1 MNSRS
6 DLAQLNLWEEG
17 YTLEKAYYIEVD
29 IENMDSTMNNLIIS
43 CHYALLG
50 AIPYKLR
57 GLAVKLENETLYWKG
72 YFNGEPTDDE
82 KEMLSVA
89 CTEVLADFPHIKD
102 CEEEYIN
109 HKFPLKMD
117 KLQFWAF
124 LRWEDNEHDEIG
136 CKTLYY
142 NLLRSLV

>member
-1 MNSRS
+1 
-6 DLAQLNLWEEG
+6 
-17 YTLEKAYYIEVD
+17 
-29 IENMDSTMNNLIIS
+29 MDSALNNLIIS

-82 KEMLSVA
+82 IEMLSVA

>member
-1 MNSRS
+1 
-6 DLAQLNLWEEG
+6 
-17 YTLEKAYYIEVD
+17 
-29 IENMDSTMNNLIIS
+29 MDSTMNNLIIS

-89 CTEVLADFPHIKD
+89 CTEVLADFPLIKD

-124 LRWEDNEHDEIG
+124 LRWEDNLHAEIG
-136 CKTLYY
+136 
-142 NLLRSLV
+142 